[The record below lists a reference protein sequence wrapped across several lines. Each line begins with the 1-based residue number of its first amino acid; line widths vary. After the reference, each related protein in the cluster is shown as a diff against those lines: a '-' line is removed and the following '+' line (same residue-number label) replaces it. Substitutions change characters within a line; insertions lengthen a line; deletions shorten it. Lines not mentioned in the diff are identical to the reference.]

1 MPLGYSMRTVNSNR
15 IQLLSPLTPAE
26 CVSRLTA
33 VIDTERL
40 ASSSWSGSRPVVGRV
55 TDSSLRL
62 RKRIRYRNSFQSFL
76 TATMRPEAGGT
87 LISGEVAMH
96 PFVRAFML
104 IWLSGVLFIGGTM
117 FLATVGSMAI
127 ASGSHHQNAWMGVV
141 IPPVM
146 LAFGFGLVC
155 FGRYLARDEGRFL
168 TDFLSRTLDVYEQN

>member
-1 MPLGYSMRTVNSNR
+1 
-15 IQLLSPLTPAE
+15 
-26 CVSRLTA
+26 
-33 VIDTERL
+33 
-40 ASSSWSGSRPVVGRV
+40 
-55 TDSSLRL
+55 
-62 RKRIRYRNSFQSFL
+62 
-76 TATMRPEAGGT
+76 MRPEAGGT

-104 IWLSGVLFIGGTM
+104 IWLSGVLLIGGTM
-117 FLATVGSMAI
+117 FLSTVGSMAI